1 MGEIESR
8 KEFITRM
15 FLFMNEL
22 PQEKKN
28 DLNTILCFLEFQMKI
43 REMDYIKLAVK
54 KMIAG
59 VDEVSRPN
67 YAQKARMIHMFE
79 STFSE
84 VDYQFVAAT
93 DDEKF
98 EFLTSKSTKEYVD
111 GKKDAKDCA
120 R

>member
-22 PQEKKN
+22 PQEKKT
-28 DLNTILCFLEFQMKI
+28 DFNTILCFLEFQMKL

-59 VDEVSRPN
+59 VEDVSRPT

-84 VDYQFVAAT
+84 VDYKFVAAT
-93 DDEKF
+93 DQEKID
-98 EFLTSKSTKEYVD
+98 FLTSKSTKEY
-111 GKKDAKDCA
+111 KSEQAT
-120 R
+120 